1 VARGAQGAPGQGV
14 RQGVRRWPGGKVAR
28 GVRTRSVEKTRVKSG
43 FVFPILLRR
52 KSIFPVQ
59 RGRSLPG
66 NLFMRR

>member
-14 RQGVRRWPGGKVAR
+14 RQGVQRWPGGKVAR

-43 FVFPILLRR
+43 FVFPILSGGEKNLRKTLRR

-59 RGRSLPG
+59 
-66 NLFMRR
+66 